1 MRTRCSAAADGIEPR
16 DAEVVIIV
24 TAPAKG
30 DRGLRESERHVA
42 KGAGV
47 WGQGEGGRGVGP
59 RVYPTA
65 YPVTSH
71 LIPTRARCPCVALEG
86 KAIVLRH
93 WLMLS
98 EVVIIVCRH
107 RQPSGRLTPVPPPLS
122 QPPPSTPHPRCP
134 IAARTLGGAPR
145 ARPSS
150 PHEVARWRPS
160 LSEAEGGGGT
170 AEALRRRP
178 GHAHLFL
185 LTCHVGCARGEG
197 DGGDGRRA
205 CVVWWCVCGWRA
217 VGWDEVRV
225 RVRVL

>member
-1 MRTRCSAAADGIEPR
+1 M
-16 DAEVVIIV
+16 
-24 TAPAKG
+24 
-30 DRGLRESERHVA
+30 
-42 KGAGV
+42 
-47 WGQGEGGRGVGP
+47 
-59 RVYPTA
+59 YPTA

-107 RQPSGRLTPVPPPLS
+107 RQPSGRLTLPPSPLLT
-122 QPPPSTPHPRCP
+122 PPSTPSSAVSYCGAHHGRG
-134 IAARTLGGAPR
+134 IQGAPR

-170 AEALRRRP
+170 AETAWPRSP
-178 GHAHLFL
+178 PSSSPAMWGAHGVRA
-185 LTCHVGCARGEG
+185 TVAMAGERVWCSG
-197 DGGDGRRA
+197 V
-205 CVVWWCVCGWRA
+205 CV
-217 VGWDEVRV
+217 
-225 RVRVL
+225 

>member
-1 MRTRCSAAADGIEPR
+1 MVRCVARLSERETPQEGRPAQLLTAAGRPHVGWLIQTGVSSRSITYNMHGRRAGVHGGVRTRCSAAADGIEPR

-107 RQPSGRLTPVPPPLS
+107 RQPSGRLTRPPPLS
-122 QPPPSTPHPRCP
+122 
-134 IAARTLGGAPR
+134 
-145 ARPSS
+145 
-150 PHEVARWRPS
+150 
-160 LSEAEGGGGT
+160 
-170 AEALRRRP
+170 
-178 GHAHLFL
+178 
-185 LTCHVGCARGEG
+185 
-197 DGGDGRRA
+197 
-205 CVVWWCVCGWRA
+205 
-217 VGWDEVRV
+217 
-225 RVRVL
+225 